1 MKNLENIL
9 NELEEAIISQEK
21 VNSTV
26 SSSSVGWHIEHSLLV
41 INSVITQ
48 MAKSDPSKYRWSF
61 SFWRM
66 LVFMTNK
73 IPRGKAK
80 APKVVR
86 PAESVPTNERLIAQL
101 QLAKQQADVLE
112 TLSPNHYVEHPYFG
126 HLNLQPTRKF
136 LVIHSQ
142 HHLDI
147 IRDVVKG

>member
-9 NELEEAIISQEK
+9 QELEEAIISQEK
-21 VNSTV
+21 VNPTV

-86 PAESVPTNERLIAQL
+86 PAESVPTSLIAQL
-101 QLAKQQADVLE
+101 QLAKQQVDVLD

-147 IRDVVKG
+147 IRDIVEG

>member
-21 VNSTV
+21 VNPTV

-86 PAESVPTNERLIAQL
+86 PAESVPTSLIAQL
-101 QLAKQQADVLE
+101 QLAKQQVDVLD

-147 IRDVVKG
+147 IRDIVEG

>member
-1 MKNLENIL
+1 MKKLESIL

-61 SFWRM
+61 SFLRM

-86 PAESVPTNERLIAQL
+86 PESVPTNERLIAQL
-101 QLAKQQADVLE
+101 QLAKRQVDILD

-126 HLNLQPTRKF
+126 HLNSQPTRKF